1 MSTDALAT
9 APPAVAPPRP
19 PARSSAAGRHFK
31 AVWQS
36 TIVIVVLLL
45 LWEGAC
51 RTEVRQKDPKG
62 VATSGSFLR
71 FNLKWNVS
79 QNGTAAAPADPTAA
93 QYKPLIAPQILPP
106 PTAVFSKFIESIKP
120 QEAYDASKTN
130 YLQWLVSG
138 ELIHDSISS
147 MGRVLVGFLI
157 GGGLGLIL
165 GLAMGASNLVFKLMN
180 PLVQILRPIPPI
192 AYIPLSILW
201 FGLGNPPAYFLIAL
215 GAFFPVLINT
225 IAGVRNVDSI
235 YIRAAQNLGAS
246 RMTMFMRV
254 IIPAAMPYILT
265 GVKVGI
271 GVAFIV
277 VIVAEMIAVN
287 NGLGYRITEAR
298 EFFWSDKIIVGMFTI
313 GVLGLIL
320 DIMVSR
326 LNNHLLRWHR
336 GMEH

>member
-1 MSTDALAT
+1 L
-9 APPAVAPPRP
+9 
-19 PARSSAAGRHFK
+19 
-31 AVWQS
+31 
-36 TIVIVVLLL
+36 
-45 LWEGAC
+45 
-51 RTEVRQKDPKG
+51 RQKDSKG
-62 VATSGSFLR
+62 ATMPGSLVR
-71 FNLKWNVS
+71 FNLNYDTS
-79 QNGTAAAPADPTAA
+79 RNATPAAPANPGGPE
-93 QYKPLIAPQILPP
+93 YKPLITPQILPP
-106 PTAVFSKFIESIKP
+106 PTAVWTSFKKSIKP
-120 QEAYDASKTN
+120 PEARDPGKMS
-130 YLQWLVSG
+130 YLQWVFSG
-138 ELIHDSISS
+138 ELIHDAISS

-165 GLAMGASNLVFKLMN
+165 GLAMGASDLVFKLMN

-235 YIRAAQNLGAS
+235 YIRAAQNLGAN
-246 RMTMFMRV
+246 RMTMFLRV

-313 GVLGLIL
+313 GVLGLFL
-320 DIMVSR
+320 DILVSK

>member
-1 MSTDALAT
+1 MSTDALAS
-9 APPAVAPPRP
+9 APPKVAPPVP
-19 PARSSAAGRHFK
+19 SVPSATSRNLK
-31 AVWQS
+31 RVWQS
-36 TIVIVVLLL
+36 TVVIVALLL
-45 LWEGAC
+45 VWEVAG
-51 RTEVRQKDPKG
+51 RTELRQKDGKG
-62 VATSGSFLR
+62 ETMPGLPVR
-71 FNLKWNVS
+71 FNLNWNTNRNAGSSVATDS
-79 QNGTAAAPADPTAA
+79 NATT
-93 QYKPLIAPQILPP
+93 YKALIAPQILPP

-120 QEAYDASKTN
+120 QEAFDKAKTN
-130 YLQWLVSG
+130 YAQWLVSG

-165 GLAMGASNLVFKLMN
+165 GLAMGASDLVFKLMN

-201 FGLGNPPAYFLIAL
+201 FGLGNRPAYFLIAL

-235 YIRAAQNLGAS
+235 FIRAAQNLGAN
-246 RMTMFMRV
+246 RTTMFLRV

-265 GVKVGI
+265 GVKVGL

-320 DIMVSR
+320 DLMVSK

>member
-1 MSTDALAT
+1 MSTDALAS
-9 APPAVAPPRP
+9 APPTIAAPPP
-19 PARSSAAGRHFK
+19 GGPSKSAKNFARF
-31 AVWQS
+31 WQS
-36 TIVIVVLLL
+36 TIVIVVLLGI
-45 LWEGAC
+45 WEGAS
-51 RTEVRQKDPKG
+51 RLGFVK
-62 VATSGSFLR
+62 V
-71 FNLKWNVS
+71 
-79 QNGTAAAPADPTAA
+79 
-93 QYKPLIAPQILPP
+93 QILPP
-106 PTAVFSKFIESIKP
+106 PSAVFLKFIESIKP
-120 QEAYDASKTN
+120 QEVYDATKTT
-130 YLQWLVSG
+130 YLQWIFSG
-138 ELIHDSISS
+138 ELIHDAISS
-147 MGRVLVGFLI
+147 MSRVLVGFFI
-157 GGGLGLIL
+157 GAGLALPL

-246 RMTMFMRV
+246 QMTMFLRV
-254 IIPAAMPYILT
+254 IVPAAMPYILT
-265 GVKVGI
+265 GVKVGL

-298 EFFWSDKIIVGMFTI
+298 EFFWSDKIIVGMVSI

-320 DIMVSR
+320 DILVSK

>member
-9 APPAVAPPRP
+9 APPKVAAPS
-19 PARSSAAGRHFK
+19 PATPSASARNFK
-31 AVWQS
+31 RFWQS
-36 TIVIVVLLL
+36 TIVIAVLLFV
-45 LWEGAC
+45 WEVAC
-51 RTEVRQKDPKG
+51 RTEVRQKNSKG
-62 VATSGSFLR
+62 ESMPGSLVR
-71 FNLKWNVS
+71 FNLNLDTS
-79 QNGTAAAPADPTAA
+79 RNANASAATEPATTE
-93 QYKPLIAPQILPP
+93 YKPLIAPQILPP
-106 PTAVFSKFIESIKP
+106 PTAVWKSFKKAILP
-120 QEAYDASKTN
+120 QEAYDASKMSK
-130 YLQWLVSG
+130 LQWMVSG

-147 MGRVLVGFLI
+147 MGRVMVGFLI

-165 GLAMGASNLVFKLMN
+165 GLAMGASDLVFKLMN

-235 YIRAAQNLGAS
+235 YIRAAQNLGAG
-246 RMTMFMRV
+246 RMTMFLRV

-320 DIMVSR
+320 DILVSR

>member
-1 MSTDALAT
+1 MSTDALAS
-9 APPAVAPPRP
+9 APPKIAAPPP
-19 PARSSAAGRHFK
+19 SIPSASARNFK
-31 AVWQS
+31 RFWQS
-36 TIVIVVLLL
+36 TIVIVALLL
-45 LWEGAC
+45 IWEISC
-51 RTEVRQKDPKG
+51 RTELRQKDAKG
-62 VATSGSFLR
+62 ASLPGALVR
-71 FNLKWNVS
+71 FNVNRDIK
-79 QNGTAAAPADPTAA
+79 QNATPPSAGATK
-93 QYKPLIAPQILPP
+93 YVPLVNPLILPP

-120 QEAYDASKTN
+120 QEAYSAAKMN
-130 YLQWLVSG
+130 YAQWLVSG

-157 GGGLGLIL
+157 GGSLGLIL
-165 GLAMGASNLVFKLMN
+165 GLAMGASDLVFKLMN
-180 PLVQILRPIPPI
+180 PLAQILRPIPPI

-201 FGLGNPPAYFLIAL
+201 FGLGNKPAYFLIAL

-246 RMTMFMRV
+246 RTTMFLRV

-265 GVKVGI
+265 GVKVGL

-287 NGLGYRITEAR
+287 AGLGYRILEAR
-298 EFFWSDKIIVGMFTI
+298 EYFWSDKIIVGMVSI

-320 DIMVSR
+320 DLIVSK

>member
-1 MSTDALAT
+1 MVCCAILPGIMSTDALAT
-9 APPAVAPPRP
+9 EPPKVAVPTP
-19 PARSSAAGRHFK
+19 PARSKTEAALRRIGT
-31 AVWQS
+31 S
-36 TIVIVVLLL
+36 TVVIVVLLAV
-45 LWEGAC
+45 WQGASMLGY
-51 RTEVRQKDPKG
+51 VK
-62 VATSGSFLR
+62 V
-71 FNLKWNVS
+71 
-79 QNGTAAAPADPTAA
+79 
-93 QYKPLIAPQILPP
+93 QILPP
-106 PTAVFSKFIESIKP
+106 PSAVFLKFIESIKP
-120 QEAYDASKTN
+120 QEAFDASKMN

-246 RMTMFMRV
+246 RMTMFLRV

-265 GVKVGI
+265 GVKVGL

-320 DIMVSR
+320 DIMVSK